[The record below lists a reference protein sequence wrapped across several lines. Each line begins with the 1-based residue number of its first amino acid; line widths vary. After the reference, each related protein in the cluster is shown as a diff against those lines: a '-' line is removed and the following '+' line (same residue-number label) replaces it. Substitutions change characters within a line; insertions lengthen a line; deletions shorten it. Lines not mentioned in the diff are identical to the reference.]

1 MSEAGSSTSRPEDH
15 VATGQGIYDAAARD
29 DVNSIL
35 EVVHDDVDWA
45 GEADPP
51 VSPWDGQRIGRDEVA
66 RFFADLK
73 SVGALAD
80 AELTPLAFGTS
91 ENEVFVFIRWRF
103 VATTTGREGS
113 MNLHHYWRGR
123 DGKVEF
129 FRGSEDT
136 AQRASIWEK

>member
-1 MSEAGSSTSRPEDH
+1 MTSTSEEH
-15 VATGQGIYDAAARD
+15 VAIVKGIYEAAGRGDVDLILDA
-29 DVNSIL
+29 
-35 EVVHDDVDWA
+35 VHDDVDWA

-51 VSPWDGQRIGRDEVA
+51 VSPWDGQRVGKDEVA

-73 SVGALAD
+73 SVGALED

-91 ENEVFVFIRWRF
+91 ETEVFVFLRFRF
-103 VATTTGREGS
+103 VATTTGHEAA
-113 MNLHHYWRGR
+113 MNLHHYWRFR

-136 AQRASIWEK
+136 AQLASVWEK